1 MKGLD
6 KQMINQQGHEAWRGI
21 KQGFAEGVLKSV
33 PIVIGYLPVAV
44 AFGLI
49 STQSGLSLYHTV
61 LMSVMVYAG
70 ASQFMAVS
78 MLAGGVGAM
87 EIILATFILNFR
99 HFIMSLSLMNGIKSV
114 PNQWKWVLSSWIT
127 DETFSVASFHK
138 EKAGPGFLA
147 GLMLTAYGSWI
158 FGTLL
163 GALLGDFI
171 PPVIGESMSIALYA
185 MFIGLL
191 VPSVRK
197 NWRIGLI
204 SVLSML
210 LCYLF
215 SQFTSS
221 GWSIVLATV
230 LGSLAGLVLKRRET
244 DE

>member
-1 MKGLD
+1 
-6 KQMINQQGHEAWRGI
+6 MINQQGHEAWRGI

-158 FGTLL
+158 LAPCRARSSGILFRRSSGKACPLL
-163 GALLGDFI
+163 CMPCSSGCWCHPCGRT
-171 PPVIGESMSIALYA
+171 GES
-185 MFIGLL
+185 G
-191 VPSVRK
+191 
-197 NWRIGLI
+197 
-204 SVLSML
+204 
-210 LCYLF
+210 
-215 SQFTSS
+215 
-221 GWSIVLATV
+221 
-230 LGSLAGLVLKRRET
+230 
-244 DE
+244 